1 MALKSCLFITING
14 EETSWLYFKHEVGLK
29 TLSTF
34 YPIES
39 I

>member
-1 MALKSCLFITING
+1 MALKSCLFITFNG
-14 EETSWLYFKHEVGLK
+14 EELYYKHEVGLK